1 MTKKKTP
8 ATALPDPSF
17 YNPEND
23 GKAGLKQPVPT
34 SAASKK
40 AAKPKGETLAPT
52 VNAAPLT
59 TAQPDLTADLA
70 LAPHGHDMSPEEALA
85 RDIERIRSLAQPFGT
100 LTQKLAVPSIPGYS
114 QHWFNDEPGRVDEA
128 KRSGWANV
136 EDEQGSPV
144 KRIVGRG
151 RDSKGLY
158 AYLMKIPSVFRE
170 EAMSRRHHEAQE
182 RMDEIK
188 RSPVSDPKGMG
199 KASDSEKFYTPGK
212 GVVIDTRT
220 HKN

>member
-1 MTKKKTP
+1 MTKKKPPTS
-8 ATALPDPSF
+8 ALPEKAFYDPA
-17 YNPEND
+17 ND
-23 GKAGLKQPVPT
+23 GKAGLNQPVPT
-34 SAASKK
+34 SAASVQ
-40 AAKPKGETLAPT
+40 APE
-52 VNAAPLT
+52 VNAAPL
-59 TAQPDLTADLA
+59 APDQPDVTADLSLA
-70 LAPHGHDMSPEEALA
+70 LSHEETLA

-136 EDEQGSPV
+136 EDEEGSPV

-170 EAMSRRHHEAQE
+170 EAMSRRHEEAQE

-188 RSPVSDPKGMG
+188 RHPVSDGRQMG
-199 KASDSEKFYTPGK
+199 KASDNEKFYTPGK
-212 GVVIDTRT
+212 GVVIDTRVHRGPT
-220 HKN
+220 N